1 MGGREGCGGISGEGE
16 ERRLSGEGPRRREGA
31 EREEGARGRARARG
45 RGQEAVREG
54 RRGVGDGRRRLDIR
68 RSKMKGCLIRKR
80 VR

>member
-1 MGGREGCGGISGEGE
+1 MGAFQEKGKREGCQV
-16 ERRLSGEGPRRREGA
+16 RGPRRREGA

-54 RRGVGDGRRRLDIR
+54 RRGFGDGRRRLDIR

>member
-31 EREEGARGRARARG
+31 EREEGARGR
-45 RGQEAVREG
+45 GQEAVREG
-54 RRGVGDGRRRLDIR
+54 RRGFGDGRRRLDIR
-68 RSKMKGCLIRKR
+68 RSKMKGCLIPKR